1 MRIEF
6 LEGYKNGFN
15 KEDNSVTLRINTGP
29 LKQYLN
35 EVINNENIY
44 NIMSR
49 LTKEYKH
56 ITFPHT
62 FRLGH
67 ANREYNQLV
76 TNHRG
81 ALYQTSNEYEAN
93 GDNLQDQLQ
102 KSLMSLFDEL
112 TYLGNDGSEGVHYIN
127 IMMKKNDTIVD
138 IEYDERGKIRTTHKK
153 TATGGYMFNDDTDD
167 DTEKNNLFETKT
179 KKGNNKPSA
188 NKNSRCNNSTIQYGG
203 CSHFKQSNHILMDEI
218 NLNNLKNLSKS
229 ELINLV
235 LKQQKS
241 KIIVEDKTKPSPKPM
256 RPVPTPRKYVKSM
269 VQQYEDNVI
278 SPPPQFRDD
287 YKPIPLPRTKKPL
300 QAPIPTPRT
309 KKPSEKRTI
318 ISQVEKA
325 LKGYTQSFDVELRDK
340 TDPLLQLQKSRRA
353 VEYLFNNLLV
363 QTKGFKFVETLQVK
377 FFKQSNDKNI
387 LKNGYFN
394 STTDL
399 IINET
404 DIKLAIQDSQQ
415 QILNKIAQWIS
426 EGSGWTIQSIENHY
440 INIVNYSP
448 LKGSSYIKLPQELWH
463 SAKGLI
469 NMKNK
474 DNECFR
480 WCHIRHLNPQ
490 DKDPQR
496 IKKTDKQYIEK
507 LDYSSIEF
515 PVTVKQINKIEK
527 QNNICINLFG
537 YEEKQKFPIYI
548 SKEKYQDHMELLLI
562 TEGENKHYVLIKDFN
577 KFMFSQTKHEHKKY
591 FCMYCLQCFSREDVL
606 TEHKNNCIL
615 INGKQAINMP
625 KKGDKVF
632 FKNYHKQLPVPFVIY
647 ADFEALTEKIQGCQP
662 NNEKSYT
669 EAYQKH
675 TDCGYGYKV
684 VCCYDDKYSK
694 PVQIHRGEN
703 AVHKFME
710 NMLEEV
716 NWCKSIMKKH
726 FNKPLEMTKENE
738 IDFQKAT
745 KCHICD
751 QQYTDKDIRVRDHC
765 HITGEFCGSAHQDCN
780 LKLRIK
786 PATIKIP
793 VLFHNLR
800 GYDSHF
806 IMQQIGEIAKKHA
819 YKNKR
824 GEECHMNI
832 NCIPN
837 NMEKYMT
844 FMLGNHLVF
853 LDSFQF
859 MSSSLDNLVKN
870 LPDEAFKYTKHEFKK
885 EQFNLMKQKGIYP
898 YDHMDCF
905 DRFNESQLPKKQDF
919 YSILNNEHI
928 SDEQY
933 KHAQNVWDT
942 FNLKTMGDYHD
953 LYLKSDILLLADLFE
968 NFRKTCLQ
976 YYKLDPCHYFTS
988 PGLSW
993 DAMLKMTNIKLELMT
1008 DIDMFQFIEKGMRG
1022 GTSYI
1027 ANRYGKANNKY
1038 MKNYDEKAPTKYI
1051 MYLDANNLYGWA
1063 MSQYLPT
1070 GNFKWLSQNQIE
1082 KTNLGKYTENSKKGL
1097 ILEVDLEYPQELHDL
1112 HNDYPLGPEK
1122 IKVAKDMLS
1131 DYCKKIADKFNI
1143 SSGLVHKLIP
1153 TLNDKEKYILHYH
1166 NLQSYLSLG
1175 LKLKKIHR
1183 VLQFDQSP
1191 WLKQYIDFNT
1201 QKRTHAKNSFEKDF
1215 FKLMNN
1221 SVFGKT
1227 MENIRK
1233 RVDVRLV
1240 TSKEK
1245 LLKLASK
1252 PTYVSSKIFNE
1263 NLVAVHKIKE
1273 TLTMNRPAH
1282 IGMCILDLSKTLM
1295 YQFHYNYIKQHY
1307 GSNAKLLFT
1316 DTDSLTYEIETD
1328 DAYADFW
1335 KNKDK
1340 FDNSDYN
1347 KESPFYNAVNKNVIG
1362 KFKDESAGIP
1372 ITEFVGLRSKMYSYV
1387 KDNEQTARTAK
1398 GNKKQVIIKDNKHE
1412 DYKNVLFNNEQIHH
1426 KMKTIRSEKHQL
1438 GSYELN
1444 KISLSCFDDKRFIHE
1459 NGITSYAYGHYEI

>member
-1 MRIEF
+1 MSKISNLINMNKSF
-6 LEGYKNGFN
+6 LEK
-15 KEDNSVTLRINTGP
+15 
-29 LKQYLN
+29 
-35 EVINNENIY
+35 
-44 NIMSR
+44 
-49 LTKEYKH
+49 
-56 ITFPHT
+56 
-62 FRLGH
+62 
-67 ANREYNQLV
+67 
-76 TNHRG
+76 
-81 ALYQTSNEYEAN
+81 
-93 GDNLQDQLQ
+93 
-102 KSLMSLFDEL
+102 
-112 TYLGNDGSEGVHYIN
+112 
-127 IMMKKNDTIVD
+127 
-138 IEYDERGKIRTTHKK
+138 
-153 TATGGYMFNDDTDD
+153 
-167 DTEKNNLFETKT
+167 
-179 KKGNNKPSA
+179 
-188 NKNSRCNNSTIQYGG
+188 
-203 CSHFKQSNHILMDEI
+203 
-218 NLNNLKNLSKS
+218 LSKS
-229 ELINLV
+229 ELIEL
-235 LKQQKS
+235 LLQKNET
-241 KIIVEDKTKPSPKPM
+241 INDKP
-256 RPVPTPRKYVKSM
+256 RPIPAPRRPIPTPRKSVKDM
-269 VQQYEDNVI
+269 VQQYEDNII
-278 SPPPQFRDD
+278 SPPPEFRD
-287 YKPIPLPRTKKPL
+287 KPIPLARTKKPS

-309 KKPSEKRTI
+309 KKPSEKPVPEKRTI

-340 TDPLLQLQKSRRA
+340 KDPLLQLQKSRRA

-377 FFKQSNDKNI
+377 FVKHSNDRKI

-404 DIKLAIQDSQQ
+404 DIKLAIQASQQ

-426 EGSGWTIQSIENHY
+426 EGSGWTIQLIENHY
-440 INIVNYSP
+440 INIVNYNP
-448 LKGSSYIKLPQELWH
+448 LKGSSYIKLPQELRN

-577 KFMFSQTKHEHKKY
+577 KFMFNQTKHEHRKY

-606 TEHKNNCIL
+606 TEHKNNCIS

-625 KKGDKVF
+625 EKGDKVY
-632 FKNYHKQLPVPFVIY
+632 FKYHHKQLPVPFVIY

-716 NWCKSIMKKH
+716 NWCKSKMKKH
-726 FNKPLEMTKENE
+726 FNKPLKMTMENE
-738 IDFQKAT
+738 IDFKKAI

-765 HITGEFCGSAHQDCN
+765 HITGKFRGSAHQDCN

-786 PATIKIP
+786 PDNIKIP
-793 VLFHNLR
+793 VIFHNLR

-837 NMEKYMT
+837 NMEKYLA

-859 MSSSLDNLVKN
+859 MSSSLDNLIKN
-870 LPDEAFKYTKHEFKK
+870 LPDEAFKYTKQEFKK

-898 YDHMDCF
+898 YDHMDSF
-905 DRFNESQLPKKQDF
+905 DRFNETKLPVQHDF

-953 LYLKSDILLLADLFE
+953 LYLKSDILLLADVFE

-993 DAMLKMTNIKLELMT
+993 DAMLKMTDIKLELMV

-1022 GTSYI
+1022 GISYI

-1038 MKNYDEKAPTKYI
+1038 MKNYDEKTPSKYI

-1153 TLNDKEKYILHYH
+1153 TLNDKEKYILHYR

-1183 VLQFDQSP
+1183 VLEFNQSP

-1273 TLTMNRPAH
+1273 TLTMNRPAYV
-1282 IGMCILDLSKTLM
+1282 GTCILDLSKTLM
-1295 YQFHYNYIKQHY
+1295 YDFHYNYIKHKY
-1307 GSNAKLLFT
+1307 GNKAKLLFT
-1316 DTDSLTYEIETD
+1316 DTDSLTYEIETNN
-1328 DAYADFW
+1328 AYKDFF
-1335 KNKDK
+1335 KDKSK
-1340 FDNSDYN
+1340 FDNSDYPENSPYFN
-1347 KESPFYNAVNKNVIG
+1347 KTNKKVLG
-1362 KFKDESAGIP
+1362 KFKDEASGVP
-1372 ITEFVGLRSKMYSYV
+1372 IIEFVGLRSKMYSYM
-1387 KDNEQTARTAK
+1387 KDNDKDVKTAK
-1398 GNKKQVIIKDNKHE
+1398 GIKKNIITKNIKHE
-1412 DYKNVLFNNEQIHH
+1412 DYKEVLFNNKQMHH
-1426 KMKTIRSEKHQL
+1426 TIKTIRSNNHQL
-1438 GSYELN
+1438 GSFELN
-1444 KISLSCFDDKRFIHE
+1444 KISLSCFDDKRFIHQ
-1459 NGITSYAYGHYEI
+1459 NGITSYAYGHYKI